1 MADSSARVSWESGTR
16 RAASAA
22 LSLTSTAGAESRI
35 TLEPVLHFQ
44 MSGIGYGH
52 RTWGHGRWVDE
63 LAVTGE
69 SWAVDEIG
77 PMNPGNIHI
86 QSLVRATLEA
96 ESETIEGVGVL
107 EQLVIGP
114 HEPSGFREILD
125 PAG

>member
-1 MADSSARVSWESGTR
+1 
-16 RAASAA
+16 
-22 LSLTSTAGAESRI
+22 
-35 TLEPVLHFQ
+35 
-44 MSGIGYGH
+44 
-52 RTWGHGRWVDE
+52 
-63 LAVTGE
+63 
-69 SWAVDEIG
+69 
-77 PMNPGNIHI
+77 MNPGNIHI